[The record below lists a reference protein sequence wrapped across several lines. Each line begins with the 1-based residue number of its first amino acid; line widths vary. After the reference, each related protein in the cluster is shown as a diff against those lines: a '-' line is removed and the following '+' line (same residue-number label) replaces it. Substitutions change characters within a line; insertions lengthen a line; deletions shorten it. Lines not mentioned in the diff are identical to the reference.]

1 MEDVNSSQ
9 RFVGCYFL
17 SEYSDIFCL
26 TEEKCSETPKL
37 TEEKCSQH
45 PKFTEEKCAKHRKKL
60 GCTLEWTNRVVV
72 FEYQKHNGGTIM
84 KNNCIKKFKY
94 MFSRFDFMGTE
105 PQPKEYWEIGI
116 DGTVEYFVIR
126 PGSNERS
133 AMKNW
138 TVSKENVKEFFETIQ
153 DIIEKSDS
161 SYEVEDDTIREVEIT
176 YQNNKA
182 KVISA
187 YTVEDSNGF
196 DITVENEFRDFIKS
210 VRNPK
215 QEYEEI
221 LLTREQAIWL
231 QEHWNDI

>member
-1 MEDVNSSQ
+1 
-9 RFVGCYFL
+9 
-17 SEYSDIFCL
+17 
-26 TEEKCSETPKL
+26 
-37 TEEKCSQH
+37 
-45 PKFTEEKCAKHRKKL
+45 
-60 GCTLEWTNRVVV
+60 
-72 FEYQKHNGGTIM
+72 M

-105 PQPKEYWEIGI
+105 PQPKEYWEISL
-116 DGTVEYFVIR
+116 DGTVEYYVIR

-133 AMKNW
+133 DMKNW
-138 TVSKENVKEFFETIQ
+138 NVSKEKVKEFFETVQ

-161 SYEVEDDTIREVEIT
+161 SYEMEDDTIREVELT
-176 YQNNKA
+176 YLNNKS

-221 LLTREQAIWL
+221 LLTREQAI
-231 QEHWNDI
+231 